1 MAIKHICLGC
11 GLLVLM
17 VNDAF
22 SQRSKDEQNL
32 HVYVAP
38 NLGFRLMTGFTP
50 PSRYYASNAVFRDSL
65 NKADRPGQN
74 LNIGVAYTRKK
85 NALEAVSMGLGYTTV
100 GFRRSI
106 DEVRLG
112 DTIHPKIGIVAGLV
126 GSGHLQI
133 NQDFRYHYLEFSYLK
148 TKSAEGYSRNLKEF
162 DLWWT
167 YGLSAGVLVRDRVM
181 IETLGFSH
189 SNGESRIAVKDD
201 ALRGF
206 PANMW
211 LNVGYKVDYIMFKKT
226 NAFVH
231 GRLRVPLL
239 PSATGA
245 QTIFLPQLGI
255 EAGLIFKLNEEK

>member
-1 MAIKHICLGC
+1 MAIKHIFLGC

-38 NLGFRLMTGFTP
+38 NLGFRLMTGITP
-50 PSRYYASNAVFRDSL
+50 PSRYYASNTVFRDSL

-85 NALEAVSMGLGYTTV
+85 NALEAVSMGIGYTTV
-100 GFRRSI
+100 GFRRAITS
-106 DEVRLG
+106 VKLG

-181 IETLGFSH
+181 VETLGFSY

-211 LNVGYKVDYIMFKKT
+211 LNVGYKADYIMFKKT

>member
-1 MAIKHICLGC
+1 MGIKQIVFGL
-11 GLLVLM
+11 GLLLCVAGS
-17 VNDAF
+17 VNA
-22 SQRSKDEQNL
+22 QRSKDEQNL

-38 NLGFRLMTGFTP
+38 NLGFRLMTGYKLP
-50 PSRYYASNAVFRDSL
+50 ANYHASGMVLRDSL
-65 NKADRPGQN
+65 NKLDRPGQN
-74 LNIGVAYTRKK
+74 LNFGVAYTHKK
-85 NALEAVSMGLGYTTV
+85 NALEAVSIGIGYSTF
-100 GFRRSI
+100 GFRRAITS
-106 DEVRLG
+106 VKLG

-167 YGLSAGVLVRDRVM
+167 YGLSAGILVRDRVM
-181 IETLGFSH
+181 VEMLGFSY
-189 SNGESRIAVKDD
+189 SNGESRISVKDD

-206 PANMW
+206 PANLW
-211 LNVGYKVDYIMFKKT
+211 LNGGYKADYVMFKKT

-245 QTIFLPQLGI
+245 QTIFLPQFSL

>member
-1 MAIKHICLGC
+1 MAIKHIFLGC

-38 NLGFRLMTGFTP
+38 NLGFRLMTGITP
-50 PSRYYASNAVFRDSL
+50 PSRYYASNMVFRDSL
-65 NKADRPGQN
+65 NKEDRPGQN

-85 NALEAVSMGLGYTTV
+85 NALEAVSMGIGYTTV
-100 GFRRSI
+100 GFRRAITS
-106 DEVRLG
+106 VKLG

-181 IETLGFSH
+181 VETLGFSH

-211 LNVGYKVDYIMFKKT
+211 LNVGSKADYIMFKKT

>member
-1 MAIKHICLGC
+1 MAIKHIFLGC

-38 NLGFRLMTGFTP
+38 NLGFRLMTGITP
-50 PSRYYASNAVFRDSL
+50 PSRYYASNMVFRDSL
-65 NKADRPGQN
+65 NKEDRPGQN

-85 NALEAVSMGLGYTTV
+85 NALEAVSMGIGYTTV
-100 GFRRSI
+100 GFRRAITS
-106 DEVRLG
+106 VKLG

-181 IETLGFSH
+181 VETLGFSH

-211 LNVGYKVDYIMFKKT
+211 LNVGYKADYIMFKKT

>member
-1 MAIKHICLGC
+1 MAIKHIFLGC

-32 HVYVAP
+32 HVFVAP
-38 NLGFRLMTGFTP
+38 NLGFRLMTGITP
-50 PSRYYASNAVFRDSL
+50 PSRYYASNMVFRDSL
-65 NKADRPGQN
+65 NKEDRPGQN

-85 NALEAVSMGLGYTTV
+85 NALEAVSMGIGYTTV
-100 GFRRSI
+100 GFRRAITS
-106 DEVRLG
+106 VKLG

-167 YGLSAGVLVRDRVM
+167 CGLSAGVLVRDRVM
-181 IETLGFSH
+181 VETLGFSY

-211 LNVGYKVDYIMFKKT
+211 LNVGYKADYIMFKKT